1 MGGRGD
7 AGDNRDYC
15 DRLKDESDRLPR
27 RRADLGEDGS
37 EPGATGE
44 SEPAFAGRVLEIEGE
59 SGMRLGLCFDGFYS
73 ITEMVELAGLAD
85 EAGMDS
91 IWMSGH
97 LCFCDS
103 VASSMGL
110 LTTTRRIEIVPAPLI
125 TSSLTPT
132 VSAIAVG
139 T

>member
-7 AGDNRDYC
+7 AGDKRAYC

-59 SGMRLGLCFDGFYS
+59 SGMRLGLWFDGFYS

-85 EAGMDS
+85 EAARGCVSD
-91 IWMSGH
+91 GH
-97 LCFCDS
+97 
-103 VASSMGL
+103 
-110 LTTTRRIEIVPAPLI
+110 APLD
-125 TSSLTPT
+125 
-132 VSAIAVG
+132 
-139 T
+139 

>member
-59 SGMRLGLCFDGFYS
+59 SGMRLGFCFDGFYS

-85 EAGMDS
+85 EAGVALVLVCGDP
-91 IWMSGH
+91 
-97 LCFCDS
+97 S
-103 VASSMGL
+103 VL
-110 LTTTRRIEIVPAPLI
+110 H
-125 TSSLTPT
+125 
-132 VSAIAVG
+132 
-139 T
+139 